1 MERRTIIDEN
11 EKVYDVILTFHNDN
25 TNKDYIVYTN
35 NEIDD
40 ERKLKIYASIYDPK
54 TEKLLGNPTTK
65 EEWDTIYNLLD
76 EVFK

>member
-11 EKVYDVILTFHNDN
+11 GKVYDVILTFHNDN

-65 EEWDTIYNLLD
+65 EEWDIIYNLLD

>member
-35 NEIDD
+35 NEKD
-40 ERKLKIYASIYDPK
+40 EEDKLKIYASIYDPK